1 MTSAG
6 ATPTVTRLPNG
17 VTLLDAPI
25 PSSRNVGV
33 VLIVRAGSR
42 DESSTTA
49 GLAHFLEHLFF
60 KGTERRPTTMDISRE
75 VDRLG
80 AITTAY
86 TDTTDT
92 GGLFIGRRPGT
103 ARSCPRATRPT
114 RCSPC

>member
-1 MTSAG
+1 MTSDV

-25 PSSRNVGV
+25 PFSRNVGV

-42 DESSTTA
+42 DESATTA

-60 KGTERRPTTMDISRE
+60 KGTRRRPTTMDISRE

-80 AITTAY
+80 GITNAY
-86 TDTTDT
+86 TDTEEV
-92 GGLFIGRRPGT
+92 
-103 ARSCPRATRPT
+103 AYYA
-114 RCSPC
+114 